1 MKGRAIV
8 LSAAFALLVSAAGQA
23 GGAPARASSLSI
35 AGAQGA
41 LASIVVPRDF
51 PTIQAAVDAA
61 APGDTITVRS
71 GTYTEEVV
79 IAKDLDLRGSG
90 AGATII
96 RSPATL
102 TPYAV
107 NVRNG
112 RPLTAIVRIGH
123 GAHVRMSGLAVSGP
137 IPCGLVTGIAV
148 VQAAT
153 LQLSDSRVNDILPD
167 GASCP
172 APPRGVSVSFGAPPR
187 IQMDGVAGTTANGR
201 VTNVVVDGYQ
211 SEGLVATGPFGVSSS
226 SVTFADN
233 VITAG
238 VPQIPTEQFDIDVF
252 FNAVAQ
258 VTGNTVSGGVCT
270 IPGCG
275 PDPINEFQAMGIFVG
290 PGGAGSTFSDNLI
303 SGADVGV
310 YQFGSPNCCRI
321 SENTLQDNRFFGI
334 VIQDGDGTTSANTV
348 RGGQIGIGVVADF
361 ADTVGVL
368 RGDHITGTTVA
379 PVREIECCG
388 FTATAIV
395 K

>member
-1 MKGRAIV
+1 MKRSAII
-8 LSAAFALLVSAAGQA
+8 LLAIAYGTFALTASAATQ
-23 GGAPARASSLSI
+23 
-35 AGAQGA
+35 
-41 LASIVVPRDF
+41 ASIVVPRDF

-61 APGDTITVRS
+61 APGNTINIKS

-79 IAKDLDLRGSG
+79 IGKDLELRGSGSG

-96 RSPATL
+96 RSPAAL

-153 LQLSDSRVNDILPD
+153 LQLSDSRVSDILPD

-187 IQMDGVAGTTANGR
+187 IQMDGLAGTTANGR

-211 SEGLVATGPFGVSSS
+211 SEGLVATGPFGVSPS
-226 SVTFADN
+226 SVTFSDN

-258 VTGNTVSGGVCT
+258 VTGNAVSGGVCT

-275 PDPINEFQAMGIFVG
+275 PDPIFEFQAMGIFVG
-290 PGGAGSTFSDNLI
+290 PGGAGSTFSDNHI
-303 SGADVGV
+303 SGADVGI

-321 SENTLQDNRFFGI
+321 NENTLQDNRFFGI
-334 VIQDGDGTTSANTV
+334 VIQDGDGTTSTN
-348 RGGQIGIGVVADF
+348 RISGGQIGIGVVA
-361 ADTVGVL
+361 ATEDTVGAL
-368 RGDHITGTTVA
+368 RGDHITGTSVA

-388 FTATAIV
+388 FNATAIV
-395 K
+395 TAG